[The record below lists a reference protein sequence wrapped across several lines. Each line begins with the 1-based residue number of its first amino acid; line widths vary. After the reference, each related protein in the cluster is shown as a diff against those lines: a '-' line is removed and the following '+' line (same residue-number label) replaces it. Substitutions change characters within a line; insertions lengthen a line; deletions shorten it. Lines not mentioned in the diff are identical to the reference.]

1 MTIGKIHG
9 QVMKDTSDKTPTAPE
24 QQRQI
29 RNRVGLIIFCCI
41 MIVSLLL
48 FNYYQKGLQGWNSI
62 DFNLNI
68 FLLIN
73 LNILLLVTVILLIIR
88 NLVKLIYESRKRKM
102 GFRLKFKLTLA
113 FILVSSLPMLMFF
126 FIANGLLRDSLD
138 FWFKGQ
144 YTAALRDSASVVGQL
159 NQYRSEDLKHFVQIV
174 AKDYQQELAVEPL
187 KIDTLP
193 THEAWF
199 ERTLQRTRL
208 DGIVWYNQ
216 ELEPLKAWFLNE
228 ERQTAWKPVIRNSF
242 LPNAVTFPL
251 TFSSDLEQGE
261 GGYISRALMPVDLE
275 ERQYYL
281 EVFRVT
287 TGSRYD
293 DLATVR
299 RNLDNFRNLSQLQS
313 PIRTNFT
320 TYLMLFTVLIIFGG
334 IWFGYYLAGSIV
346 KPIETLVD
354 GTRRIAKGDLDFQI
368 DLQVDDEIGMLL
380 DSFNAMTKE
389 LQQNRKKLAA
399 SREALMA
406 TNRTLE
412 ERNIFV
418 ELLLQ
423 NIQTGILSVD
433 NGGYINSINPYM
445 VKLFQIKPAEVI
457 QKHYL
462 GVLSKEQRL
471 HFEQLSDELA
481 GSGQSS
487 VKKDTHIKQEKRA
500 IHVAM
505 ELFQLKNPKGEQ
517 QGKLLVVGDLTEID
531 RSTRANAWREVAR
544 RIAHEIK
551 NPLTPIQLSAQRIR
565 RKYLGQVADT
575 EMLDRST
582 STIINEVNGLKRMVN
597 EFSKFAR
604 LPEINPS
611 PQNINRILENVSE
624 FFRAGL
630 PPQID
635 MRLETDPTVPE
646 TLLDAEQMKRVLTNL
661 IDNAI
666 AAISGSGRIDLI
678 STYSRELK
686 MITVNVM
693 DTGCGISPEMMSR
706 IFDPYVT
713 TKKDGTGL
721 GLAIA
726 QQIVSDHGG
735 FIRLSANEHGTTFT
749 IELPA

>member
-1 MTIGKIHG
+1 
-9 QVMKDTSDKTPTAPE
+9 MKDTADKVGTTPE
-24 QQRQI
+24 RQRQI

-48 FNYYQKGLQGWNSI
+48 FNYYQKGLQDWSSI

-113 FILVSSLPMLMFF
+113 FIVVSSLPMVMFF

-144 YTAALRDSASVVGQL
+144 YSAALRDSASVVNQL

-174 AKDYQQELAVEPL
+174 AEDYRREISVDPL
-187 KIDTLP
+187 KVDTLP
-193 THEAWF
+193 THETWF
-199 ERTLQRTRL
+199 ERTLQRSRL
-208 DGIVWYNQ
+208 DGIVWYDQ
-216 ELEPLKAWFLNE
+216 ALEPVQTWFLDE
-228 ERQTAWKPVIRNSF
+228 ERQAAWKPVIRNSF
-242 LPNAVTFPL
+242 IQQSATFPL
-251 TFSSDLEQGE
+251 TFSSDLEGE
-261 GGYISRALMPVDLE
+261 DPGYISRALMPVDLGDQ
-275 ERQYYL
+275 RYYL
-281 EVFRVT
+281 EVFRLT
-287 TGSRYD
+287 TGSRYE
-293 DLATVR
+293 DLAVVR
-299 RNLDNFRNLSQLQS
+299 KNLDNFRNLSQLQS

-320 TYLMLFTVLIIFGG
+320 TYLLLFTVLIIFGG

-368 DLQVDDEIGMLL
+368 DLQVDDEIDMLL

-399 SREALMA
+399 SREALME

-423 NIQTGILSVD
+423 NIQSGILSVD

-445 VKLFQIKPAEVI
+445 IKLLQIKPPEVV

-462 GVLSKEQRL
+462 SVLSREQKN

-481 GSGQSS
+481 ISGQSS
-487 VKKDTHIKQEKRA
+487 VKKDTHLKQEKRA
-500 IHVAM
+500 VHVSM

-531 RSTRANAWREVAR
+531 RSTRASAWREVAR

-565 RKYLGQVADT
+565 RKYLGQVADS
-575 EMLDRST
+575 EMLDTST
-582 STIINEVNGLKRMVN
+582 STIIKEVNGLKRMVN

-611 PQNINRILENVSE
+611 PQNVNRILENVSE

-630 PPQID
+630 PPSID
-635 MRLETDPTVPE
+635 INLVIDPAVPE
-646 TLLDAEQMKRVLTNL
+646 TLLDAEQMKRVFTNL
-661 IDNAI
+661 IDNAV
-666 AAISGSGRIDLI
+666 AAISGSGRIDLV
-678 STYSRELK
+678 SAYSRELK
-686 MITVNVM
+686 MVTVNVM
-693 DTGCGISPEMMSR
+693 DDGCGISSEMMSR

-721 GLAIA
+721 GLAIV
-726 QQIVSDHGG
+726 QQIISDHGG
-735 FIRLSANEHGTTFT
+735 FIRLSANERGTTFT